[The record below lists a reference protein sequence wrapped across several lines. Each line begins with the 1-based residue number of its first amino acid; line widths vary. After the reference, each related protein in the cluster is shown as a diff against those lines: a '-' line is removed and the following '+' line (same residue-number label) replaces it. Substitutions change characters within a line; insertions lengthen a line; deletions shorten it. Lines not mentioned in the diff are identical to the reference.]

1 MRQVFTTPRF
11 ETVGL
16 YQSILES
23 EGIPT
28 IIRNEHTSG
37 LDGSSPGDII
47 HPELWV
53 LEDSDFDR
61 AIAILKPLY
70 EGSEGD
76 KGAKAEE
83 A

>member
-16 YQSILES
+16 YQSILEN

-28 IIRNEHTSG
+28 MIRNENTSG

-53 LEDSDFDR
+53 LEDSDFER
-61 AIAILKPLY
+61 AIEILRPLY
-70 EGSEGD
+70 EGSEGNT
-76 KGAKAEE
+76 GGEG
-83 A
+83 